1 MNKTSIITGVMVFLM
16 KQNRKTT
23 SKEVKDFLREVFPE
37 EKWFQN
43 DISDAMSLFCDENTK
58 TTFDDNGTFKTYH
71 MKPEVIKISR
81 TDMVDL
87 LKNCLGTFKIKFSTK
102 NAKKKTLTCATDAF
116 NFMDNLGYI
125 NVVTTEGGLKKV
137 DPKTLKYLKIDN
149 QVYKTK

>member
-1 MNKTSIITGVMVFLM
+1 
-16 KQNRKTT
+16 
-23 SKEVKDFLREVFPE
+23 
-37 EKWFQN
+37 
-43 DISDAMSLFCDENTK
+43 
-58 TTFDDNGTFKTYH
+58 
-71 MKPEVIKISR
+71 
-81 TDMVDL
+81 MVDL